1 MKAHHY
7 IILIALGA
15 ILGLQLMAYSRSNEI
30 LEQTRISNM
39 YLRGSVPAAPT
50 PTPDPICQPT
60 PPLVLR

>member
-1 MKAHHY
+1 MLIGFGNTNA
-7 IILIALGA
+7 IENERILV
-15 ILGLQLMAYSRSNEI
+15 E
-30 LEQTRISNM
+30 TKISNM